1 MGKRLTD
8 IPGVSVEPEM
18 GKMAMLAQKAKKP
31 YRDFVYAQKV
41 ADGRKCWFKAS
52 GAPIFDGYGK
62 FKGYRGVCA
71 EITRYV
77 EAEQA
82 ARLAQSRLDEA
93 AAHLTQPFVV
103 YDAEDRVTAFNQ
115 AFTDLNFRD
124 GYTPV
129 CRRAP
134 YRHIAEWQVRT
145 GLHVAGSKDPPV
157 TLDLLLEHYRSEA
170 EHTYRLRDGRWIAAI
185 YRPLPGGARV
195 GLWTDITAIKR
206 AQEAAEEANRAKSQF
221 LARMNHELRT
231 PLNAVI
237 GYSEL
242 LLDDAEA
249 RGRCDVPGT
258 QRWDQPSP
266 TCSARVGRGRR
277 HSMA

>member
-1 MGKRLTD
+1 M
-8 IPGVSVEPEM
+8 
-18 GKMAMLAQKAKKP
+18 
-31 YRDFVYAQKV
+31 
-41 ADGRKCWFKAS
+41 
-52 GAPIFDGYGK
+52 
-62 FKGYRGVCA
+62 
-71 EITRYV
+71 
-77 EAEQA
+77 
-82 ARLAQSRLDEA
+82 
-93 AAHLTQPFVV
+93 
-103 YDAEDRVTAFNQ
+103 
-115 AFTDLNFRD
+115 
-124 GYTPV
+124 
-129 CRRAP
+129 
-134 YRHIAEWQVRT
+134 RT

-277 HSMA
+277 HLDRPDGGSDVPCILEDISLGGARLRLEGPADLPRFFLSLCRANRLTVPVR

>member
-124 GYTPV
+124 VTPRYAAARLIATSQNGR
-129 CRRAP
+129 CAP
-134 YRHIAEWQVRT
+134 AFTSPGQKIRPSPSTCCSSI
-145 GLHVAGSKDPPV
+145 
-157 TLDLLLEHYRSEA
+157 
-170 EHTYRLRDGRWIAAI
+170 IAARQSI
-185 YRPLPGGARV
+185 PIACATAAGLRRFTARCRAAPGSGC
-195 GLWTDITAIKR
+195 GLTSPPSSALRKRRRKPTAP
-206 AQEAAEEANRAKSQF
+206 N
-221 LARMNHELRT
+221 
-231 PLNAVI
+231 
-237 GYSEL
+237 
-242 LLDDAEA
+242 
-249 RGRCDVPGT
+249 
-258 QRWDQPSP
+258 PSSSP
-266 TCSARVGRGRR
+266 A
-277 HSMA
+277 